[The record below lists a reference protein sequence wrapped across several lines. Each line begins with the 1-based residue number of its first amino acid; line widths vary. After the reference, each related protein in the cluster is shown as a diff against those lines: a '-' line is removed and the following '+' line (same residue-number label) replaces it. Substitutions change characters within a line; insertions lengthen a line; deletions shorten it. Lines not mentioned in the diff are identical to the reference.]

1 MKLHILES
9 NFAGA
14 RFTAS
19 VHLGQFVKSSLTGG
33 KVFDDMGQSPL
44 FSVETTS
51 AAESRAKAQAFIDAQ
66 PKAKRTPR
74 FDEGRAESAE
84 AARNER
90 DHL

>member
-19 VHLGQFVKSSLTGG
+19 VHLGRYVKSSIFGG
-33 KVFDDMGQSPL
+33 KVFDDMGQL
-44 FSVETTS
+44 FTVETAS
-51 AAESRAKAQAFIDAQ
+51 AAESHAKAQAFIDAQ
-66 PKAKRTPR
+66 PKAKRAGR
-74 FDEGRAESAE
+74 RLSEGAIESME

-90 DHL
+90 DYQ